1 MPPAPKDIIAGMK
14 SRLVRLGP
22 ARLWLEPLLP
32 LQWQPMVETAV
43 GVGSACL
50 ELLERSRL
58 RWQGVAHADGRAA
71 ALTPQ
76 TLSMLPAAFAPAL
89 LEALC
94 VPWLSPAEEDELEAL
109 ERFLRFRADYPKLE
123 CSACRQQEACGE
135 GPSDCSHCPRP
146 PLPPVAEA
154 ALNLYPLLAGC
165 ARELVLPWLEERLS
179 PAERLR
185 LGLHLALIENWQRR
199 LALTREGLV

>member
-1 MPPAPKDIIAGMK
+1 MPPARKDIIAGMN

-32 LQWQPMVETAV
+32 LQWQPVMEAAV

-50 ELLERSRL
+50 ELLGRSRL

-71 ALTPQ
+71 ALDPQ
-76 TLSMLPAAFAPAL
+76 TLAMLPATFAPAL

-94 VPWLSPAEEDELEAL
+94 APWLPPDQERDLEDLD
-109 ERFLRFRADYPKLE
+109 RFLRFRADYPRLD
-123 CSACRQQEACGE
+123 CAACRLQEARGE
-135 GPSDCSHCPRP
+135 ASPDCAHCPRP
-146 PLPPVAEA
+146 PLPPLAEA
-154 ALNLYPLLAGC
+154 ALNLHPLLAGC

-185 LGLHLALIENWQRR
+185 LGLHLALIEHWQRR
-199 LALTREGLV
+199 LALARESSS